1 MSFVRSSPVGSS
13 SISSSVGSAAVQRP
27 VLVGAEAALEQLG
40 EGVMIV
46 AASGEISYLNSQAL
60 GYFGRD
66 RQDLEGR
73 IFWDC
78 FPRLQAEQSEFYGA
92 CQRSLQ
98 EQIPLELES
107 RSLYAGEIL
116 WIRLVPHHN
125 GLMIYLRAL
134 SKEPW
139 LGHQRLQYDAR
150 EALLSGIAQKV
161 QRFAPLD
168 EILQTAVEELWPLL
182 RADRVLLYRIQNWKQ
197 VHLVTQSV
205 APDWPLD
212 AEDERCVTWVMNS
225 LQDWHEESY
234 YPVADVEE
242 DDLTATEQRL
252 LRQLR
257 VKAQLV
263 MPIFLEQELW
273 GLLVVQQC
281 TGPRQWQPSD
291 IDLLKKVVTQMTVA
305 LQQNELR
312 AQVDH
317 LNVDLDTQV
326 QERTTQLQ
334 KALDWEAML
343 KRITDKVRDSL
354 DENQILQKAVQE
366 LALVMGMGACNAAL
380 YDLERQT
387 STIYYEYVT
396 TLPTSQGR
404 VAKMSNYPEIYNQ
417 LLQAQHF
424 QFCSIT
430 PSPVRGRVAML
441 ACPIFDNEG
450 VLGDLWLV
458 NYEDYAF
465 SDREIRLVQQAANQC
480 AIALRQARL
489 YQAAQAQVA
498 ELEKINRLKDEFLST
513 VSHELRTPMTNM
525 KMGILM
531 LDVALKRRQD
541 ELQTELPHLML
552 IQGKVAHYLE
562 ILRNECERESQLIND
577 LLDLQRL
584 DADTQDLD
592 LKPIL
597 LQDWLPPLVGIFT
610 ERASDRQQT
619 LTLDVPHNLPT
630 VITHV
635 PGLERIVAEL
645 LNNACKYTPSDCEI
659 RIQARQVRRNL
670 ELTVTN
676 TGVEIPA
683 AELERVFDKFYRV
696 PSNDPWKQ
704 GGTGLGLALVKKL
717 SQHLGGDVEI
727 CSGDGQTSFRVELP
741 FEPALSHGL

>member
-1 MSFVRSSPVGSS
+1 MHLSP
-13 SISSSVGSAAVQRP
+13 SA
-27 VLVGAEAALEQLG
+27 GAQAALEQIG
-40 EGVMIV
+40 EGVIV
-46 AASGEISYLNSQAL
+46 LGDRGEVIYLNGQAAGYL
-60 GYFGRD
+60 GETQATLQGA
-66 RQDLEGR
+66 L
-73 IFWDC
+73 FWEY
-78 FPRLQAEQSEFYGA
+78 FPRLRTEEAELYTA
-92 CQRSLQ
+92 CQRSMT
-98 EQIPLELES
+98 EQVSLELES
-107 RSLYAGEIL
+107 RTLCDREIL
-116 WIRLVPHHN
+116 WIRLIPN
-125 GLMIYLRAL
+125 DGGLLIYLRGL
-134 SKEPW
+134 SREPW
-139 LGHQRLQYDAR
+139 LEHQRQQHNAR
-150 EALLSGIAQKV
+150 EALISRIGHQV
-161 QRFAPLD
+161 QQFAPLS
-168 EILQTAVEELWPLL
+168 EIFQTAVQGVLPLF
-182 RADRVLLYRIQNWKQ
+182 RADRILLYRIQNWEQ
-197 VHLVTQSV
+197 VKLVVQAC
-205 APDWPLD
+205 APNWRLD
-212 AEDERCVTWVMNS
+212 AQDDRSVTWVMNS
-225 LQDWHEESY
+225 LQDWHEGSY
-234 YPVADVEE
+234 YPVASVDE
-242 DDLTATEQRL
+242 DDLTAAEQRI
-252 LRQLR
+252 LRQLK
-257 VKAQLV
+257 VQAQLV
-263 MPIFLEQELW
+263 MPIFLEQDLW
-273 GLLVVQQC
+273 GLMAVQQC
-281 TGPRQWQPSD
+281 TSPRHWQPGD

-312 AQVDH
+312 AQVEH

-404 VAKMSNYPEIYNQ
+404 VAKMANYPEIYNQ

-458 NYEDYAF
+458 NSEGYAF

-531 LDVALKRRQD
+531 LDVALKKR
-541 ELQTELPHLML
+541 QTEIQADLPELML
-552 IQGKVAHYLE
+552 LTGKVAHYLE
-562 ILRNECERESQLIND
+562 ILRKECERESQLIND

-584 DADTQDLD
+584 DADTQELD

-597 LQDWLPPLVGIFT
+597 LQEWLPPLVGIFT
-610 ERASDRQQT
+610 ERANDRQQK
-619 LTLDVPHNLPT
+619 LTLDVPKDLPT

-635 PGLERIVAEL
+635 PGIERIVAEL

-659 RIQARQVRRNL
+659 LVHARQVGRTL
-670 ELTVTN
+670 ELDVTN
-676 TGVEIPA
+676 TGVEIPQ
-683 AELERVFDKFYRV
+683 AEIERVFDKFYRV

-727 CSGDGQTSFRVELP
+727 RSGDNRTSFTVELP
-741 FEPALSHGL
+741 FEPDVNRDDQRRGVL